1 MMQGHRKLAVIA
13 LVTLFALGRYTIL
26 AEELELLSG
35 ETVSITEAEAKYRD
49 TCQKL
54 MEEAMATNGNYDAL
68 KKVLTRQYYEV
79 NPGPFVVCKDIET
92 DSEETFISLHPFNP
106 LQGVPYSDW
115 DELYLGKG
123 DTAEEVDEMVDAQ
136 MANDKYAINNTGSY
150 FYADLPVKQKA
161 DPSSLTLEGV
171 STTDRYFLVSGA
183 VNTSYTGPGE
193 DFFVCHCPFTQI
205 PEEPRNN
212 TNFPQSVDTTEASSA
227 VSTVFS
233 LFGLLTLAIV
243 HFA

>member
-1 MMQGHRKLAVIA
+1 MMLGNKNVAILALMAV
-13 LVTLFALGRYTIL
+13 FALGRHTIL
-26 AEELELLSG
+26 AEQLDLLSG
-35 ETVSITEAEAKYRD
+35 ETVEITEAEAKNRD
-49 TCQKL
+49 TCRDL
-54 MEEAMATNGNYDAL
+54 LREAMATNGSYDAL
-68 KKVLTRQYYEV
+68 KEVLVRQYYEV
-79 NPGPFVVCKDIET
+79 NPGPFAVCKDIET
-92 DSEETFISLHPFNP
+92 DKEETFISFHPFNP
-106 LQGVPYSDW
+106 LQGVPYAGW
-115 DELYLGKG
+115 DEHFLAKG

-171 STTDRYFLVSGA
+171 NTTDRYFLVSGA
-183 VNTSYTGPGE
+183 VNTSYTGPGK

-212 TNFPQSVDTTEASSA
+212 VNFPQSVDSTEASGA
-227 VSTVFS
+227 VSTVATV
-233 LFGLLTLAIV
+233 LGLVILAVV